1 MDLQQRP
8 GEPEAA
14 GVPLRHEEVRQ
25 SGALE
30 PDVPEV
36 QRLDSGSGE
45 GQASVWTGI
54 GGGHGPSAHVNNKT
68 CPSFSRWRKGLI
80 SSISNRTNSNS

>member
-1 MDLQQRP
+1 MFKSGIFTPVDLQQRP

-14 GVPLRHEEVRQ
+14 GVPLRHEEVGQ

-54 GGGHGPSAHVNNKT
+54 GGGHRPSVQVNKNI
-68 CPSFSRWRKGLI
+68 SFIFKMA
-80 SSISNRTNSNS
+80 